1 MPEESMLPVKN
12 TFIHFEFK
20 EDDQKLRRT
29 SSAPAIL
36 ITEQKTED
44 REEIHQKL
52 KELIDNLN
60 PTNGSQ
66 ICFEKYLA
74 EEFKKKPND
83 FDFSQFDFLKC
94 NVSKFGL
101 NQEKF
106 DLAVASLDQMKNL
119 YDFLNQNKG
128 KTITR
133 EQLETH
139 TTPTTYCTKELVKHF
154 RLYYNITNDSKVII
168 PNYETP
174 HAIETLPLQQSH
186 QQR

>member
-1 MPEESMLPVKN
+1 MPEESILPVKN
-12 TFIHFEFK
+12 TFIHFKGETDPELSRSK
-20 EDDQKLRRT
+20 
-29 SSAPAIL
+29 SAPAIL

-60 PTNGSQ
+60 PTNGSP
-66 ICFEKYLA
+66 ICFEQHLA
-74 EEFKKKPND
+74 EEFTKNPNN

-106 DLAVASLDQMKNL
+106 DLAIESLYQMKKL
-119 YDFLNQNKG
+119 HKFLCEKRG
-128 KTITR
+128 YEITR
-133 EQLETH
+133 AELEKY
-139 TTPTTYCTKELVKHF
+139 TTPTTHCTRALEEHF